1 MNIDSTMTATLS
13 EDNIKQAVA
22 NAVSAQVE
30 RHIPADAVQLK
41 IRENT
46 VGHSM
51 NEAIEKTVEAVVS
64 VPMTPERRRD
74 APANLRDNY

>member
-51 NEAIEKTVEAVVS
+51 NETIEKTVEAVVS